1 MSELATLAG
10 VSKRTID
17 YYTKLGLLK
26 AERSQSNYRFYSGE
40 ALEQLKWINYY
51 KNQHLPLEKI
61 KEKMASL
68 NEHSGEYAETLQKV
82 DMQLNTLEK
91 DVQELKPLL
100 QQLNK
105 DQLKLAVKHMPAE
118 RVALLHSLLL
128 IIGET
133 PFV

>member
-1 MSELATLAG
+1 MSELAELAG

-26 AERSQSNYRFYSGE
+26 AERSQSNYRFYSEE
-40 ALEQLKWINYY
+40 ALQRLTWINYY
-51 KNQHLPLEKI
+51 KKQHLPLEKI
-61 KEKMASL
+61 KEKMASF
-68 NEHSGEYAETLQKV
+68 NENAGQYAETMQKV

-91 DVQELKPLL
+91 DVQDLKPLL

-105 DQLKLAVKHMPAE
+105 EQLKLAVKHMPAE
-118 RVALLHSLLL
+118 RATLLHSLLL

-133 PFV
+133 PLI